1 MIANKNK
8 NFEKTHASCSNT
20 RKIAPRSQVSRLATV
35 SQQHSGCGFRT
46 TRPSCLAK
54 FLKRD
59 HFVGIPINRYL
70 CLLIAGFKLRQND
83 LDENPVRTY
92 HRIIE
97 AFKFAYKYR
106 SMLADPDYEKEVNK
120 VCSHN
125 GILSFYVGLLVRGNV
140 C

>member
-1 MIANKNK
+1 M
-8 NFEKTHASCSNT
+8 
-20 RKIAPRSQVSRLATV
+20 
-35 SQQHSGCGFRT
+35 
-46 TRPSCLAK
+46 
-54 FLKRD
+54 
-59 HFVGIPINRYL
+59 
-70 CLLIAGFKLRQND
+70 LIAGFKLRQND

>member
-1 MIANKNK
+1 MFA
-8 NFEKTHASCSNT
+8 
-20 RKIAPRSQVSRLATV
+20 
-35 SQQHSGCGFRT
+35 
-46 TRPSCLAK
+46 
-54 FLKRD
+54 
-59 HFVGIPINRYL
+59 Y
-70 CLLIAGFKLRQND
+70 AGFKLRQND

-120 VCSHN
+120 VCSHED
-125 GILSFYVGLLVRGNV
+125 ILSFCLGLWVRGFV

>member
-1 MIANKNK
+1 L
-8 NFEKTHASCSNT
+8 FPDGGEKQTKDKTPPKRGIVAD
-20 RKIAPRSQVSRLATV
+20 SRQQLALGIRLNCNPQKYST
-35 SQQHSGCGFRT
+35 
-46 TRPSCLAK
+46 P
-54 FLKRD
+54 KRD
-59 HFVGIPINRYL
+59 HFVVAPIHRYL
-70 CLLIAGFKLRQND
+70 CLLTAGFKLKQND

-120 VCSHN
+120 VCCHKEL
-125 GILSFYVGLLVRGNV
+125 LSFCLGLLVRGNV

>member
-1 MIANKNK
+1 M
-8 NFEKTHASCSNT
+8 
-20 RKIAPRSQVSRLATV
+20 
-35 SQQHSGCGFRT
+35 
-46 TRPSCLAK
+46 
-54 FLKRD
+54 
-59 HFVGIPINRYL
+59 
-70 CLLIAGFKLRQND
+70 LIAGFKLRQND

-120 VCSHN
+120 VCSHK